1 MVLLRRLSSLSAT
14 ALVSIGFLSALIH
27 SQFGLAADDST
38 TCSSDLEP
46 SVACST
52 RQLRMNDL
60 QMIGSH
66 NSYKQAIP
74 AAELELIRE
83 ANPRS
88 AMTLDYYHAPLVEQ
102 LDLGLRQIELDIV
115 YDPEGGR
122 YVDPL
127 LPRLVAA
134 TNSADALE
142 DAYSSEG
149 MDAPGFKVLHAQDID
164 VRTHCKTW
172 IECLDQIKDW
182 SERNPTH
189 SPLLIMFN
197 AKEGGNS
204 YPGTIEAL
212 KFTPEAYAALENEIL
227 KVFARDKLIV
237 PDDIRAGHSTLR
249 EGVIENGWPLLED
262 VLGKVFFAL
271 DEGQAKVEIYL
282 GENKSA
288 EGKLIFPNSVSEEA
302 DHAAYFTLNDPIGQQ
317 ARIAAAVDAG
327 FIVRTRA
334 DANTLQARENDTASR
349 EAAFQSGAHY
359 ISTDYYYPRLEFSD
373 YSVALPGGSPAR
385 LNPVRQQ

>member
-1 MVLLRRLSSLSAT
+1 MILLRRPSPLSAT
-14 ALVSIGFLSALIH
+14 VLVSIGFLSALIH

-142 DAYSSEG
+142 HAYSSEG
-149 MDAPGFKVLHAQDID
+149 MDAPGFKVLHVQDID

-172 IECLDQIKDW
+172 IECLDQIKDL
-182 SERNPTH
+182 S
-189 SPLLIMFN
+189 LIH
-197 AKEGGNS
+197 
-204 YPGTIEAL
+204 I
-212 KFTPEAYAALENEIL
+212 
-227 KVFARDKLIV
+227 
-237 PDDIRAGHSTLR
+237 
-249 EGVIENGWPLLED
+249 
-262 VLGKVFFAL
+262 
-271 DEGQAKVEIYL
+271 
-282 GENKSA
+282 
-288 EGKLIFPNSVSEEA
+288 
-302 DHAAYFTLNDPIGQQ
+302 
-317 ARIAAAVDAG
+317 
-327 FIVRTRA
+327 
-334 DANTLQARENDTASR
+334 
-349 EAAFQSGAHY
+349 
-359 ISTDYYYPRLEFSD
+359 
-373 YSVALPGGSPAR
+373 
-385 LNPVRQQ
+385 